1 MKRLLALLL
10 LLAVPLTAP
19 AQTTVFVMSIAP
31 GKVAVMINGS
41 IVRSLRPGETS
52 PEGVKLARIE
62 RDLAIVEVG
71 GRALQMRVGS
81 STSSSVSL
89 QADRNGQ
96 YWAQLLV
103 NGVATRA
110 VVDTGATS
118 VAMNLAE
125 AQRLRVDL
133 SRGQHAY
140 TQTANGRRDGWRV
153 RIAHVQVGEIAIA
166 NFEGFVINGGAQ
178 ELPVVLLGMS
188 FLGQLEMQRSG
199 ATLVLTRR
207 H

>member
-10 LLAVPLTAP
+10 LLAVPLTAL

-31 GKVAVMINGS
+31 DKVAVMINGS
-41 IVRSLRPGETS
+41 IVRSLRPGEIS
-52 PEGVKLARIE
+52 PEGVKLTRIE

-153 RIAHVQVGEIAIA
+153 RIAHVQVGDIALA
-166 NFEGFVINGGAQ
+166 NVEGFVINGGAQ

-199 ATLVLTRR
+199 ATLVLTRS

>member
-1 MKRLLALLL
+1 LKRLLAVLLL
-10 LLAVPLTAP
+10 FAAPVTALAQA
-19 AQTTVFVMSIAP
+19 TVFVMSIAP
-31 GKVAVMINGS
+31 GKVDFMINGS
-41 IVRSLRPGETS
+41 VVRSLRPGETS
-52 PEGVKLARIE
+52 PEGVRLARIE
-62 RDLAIVEVG
+62 RDVAIVEVG

-81 STSSSVSL
+81 STSTSVSL

-110 VVDTGATS
+110 VVDTGATA

-153 RIAHVQVGEIAIA
+153 RIAHVQVGDIALA
-166 NFEGFVINGGAQ
+166 NVEGFVINGGAQ